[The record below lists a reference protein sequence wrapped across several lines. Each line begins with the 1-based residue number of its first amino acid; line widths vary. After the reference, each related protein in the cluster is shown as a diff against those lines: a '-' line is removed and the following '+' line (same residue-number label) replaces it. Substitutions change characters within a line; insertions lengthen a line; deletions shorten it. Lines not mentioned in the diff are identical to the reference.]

1 MLRYN
6 NCLSWLIWNPTMRCL
21 LNRSYRNA
29 NVFKLYARWQS
40 DSYKSYLR
48 LMSQVSRSCH
58 RQQTIYRTS
67 AQRSP
72 SCSLHNEKIPIP
84 SAIILS
90 EFIQRIPVVAYV
102 VGDAYPAMPSV
113 IFQPASNS
121 RRTLQLTLRIGFE

>member
-1 MLRYN
+1 MDLVPVM
-6 NCLSWLIWNPTMRCL
+6 S
-21 LNRSYRNA
+21 
-29 NVFKLYARWQS
+29 VFV
-40 DSYKSYLR
+40 
-48 LMSQVSRSCH
+48 QVALAQMGSLDIL
-58 RQQTIYRTS
+58 QQTASS
-67 AQRSP
+67 AHGNLP
-72 SCSLHNEKIPIP
+72 YCVPCSLHNEKIPIP